1 MKILKG
7 VMTLV
12 LFGLSLCINAAER
25 ESRVIEEIIVTA
37 QKQAESLQK
46 VPVAV
51 NAFTS
56 AMIEDTGI
64 GDVTDLANMTP
75 SLGVT
80 SNLNPFATRLMIR
93 GVGTTQNDPALEPSV
108 GLFID
113 GVFMGRTGLGTA
125 DLTDIERIEVL
136 QGPQGTL

>member
-56 AMIEDTGI
+56 G
-64 GDVTDLANMTP
+64 
-75 SLGVT
+75 
-80 SNLNPFATRLMIR
+80 
-93 GVGTTQNDPALEPSV
+93 ND
-108 GLFID
+108 
-113 GVFMGRTGLGTA
+113 
-125 DLTDIERIEVL
+125 
-136 QGPQGTL
+136 

>member
-1 MKILKG
+1 
-7 VMTLV
+7 
-12 LFGLSLCINAAER
+12 
-25 ESRVIEEIIVTA
+25 
-37 QKQAESLQK
+37 
-46 VPVAV
+46 
-51 NAFTS
+51 
-56 AMIEDTGI
+56 MIEDAGI

-113 GVFMGRTGLGTA
+113 GVFMARTGLGTA

-136 QGPQGTL
+136 QGPQGTLYGKNANAGAVSIITKRPNLEQYEGYVEALPVITA